1 MRANNSRS
9 RHCRLLCSKEEEEE
23 EDLMCRPCQE
33 LLTKLNV
40 SREEKEHRPHLKG
53 AFDKDEEDEQEEEE
67 EEAKAGLLYNDP
79 EDGLP
84 LEIKIL
90 KEEPL
95 DDFPGTEAPGEARR
109 RRKKSVKKEGRR
121 KVGTTSFPCP
131 QCPNTFQN
139 QLKMV
144 RHASKKHGLY
154 LPVPL
159 KPGLTRCPFCVEIFN
174 EGDRARLCGI
184 EGRPIIDSSRAWMP
198 PILMP

>member
-1 MRANNSRS
+1 MISFQFLHVVITLPLSEINSVCCLYPKPSTPFLCGNN
-9 RHCRLLCSKEEEEE
+9 
-23 EDLMCRPCQE
+23 Q
-33 LLTKLNV
+33 
-40 SREEKEHRPHLKG
+40 
-53 AFDKDEEDEQEEEE
+53 
-67 EEAKAGLLYNDP
+67 